1 MASLEE
7 MATRGVSKFKA
18 KLPSMSDSYDKSVP
32 RAKANF
38 AKQPFGPIAIAHYNN
53 AMDTYAPP
61 DYRSIMAADDKA
73 ARWRERWIE
82 SMGR

>member
-1 MASLEE
+1 MASLED
-7 MATRGVSKFKA
+7 MATRGVRKYEA
-18 KLPSMSDSYDKSVP
+18 KLSTMIDNYDKAVP

-38 AKQPFGPIAIAHYNN
+38 GRLPFGPIVKAHYNN

-61 DYRSIMAADDKA
+61 DYRSEMKVDDKA
-73 ARWRERWIE
+73 ARWREQWIA